1 MNSILK
7 RKTLAVF
14 LVFSTLLTFFLPC
27 YAESSDN
34 SSADTKKKPEK
45 CYELVTGENEKYY
58 SKITINSRSVLIDG
72 CYKNDPVTNITF
84 QNCGTV
90 SSTLKVNGDGTFS
103 SVLNPSEPAG
113 SSDRI
118 VITLKS
124 GARLSYLI
132 MYDDNWY
139 FPDNRLSEQ
148 NLSVIERAVPTSA
161 KSWAGYVT
169 DELTEESVKQ
179 TLDEVAYLANYIAG
193 DIKDE
198 YKKLEAI
205 SKWVS
210 DNIYYDRDARESSVT
225 QSEICIKNVLK
236 ERKTVCV
243 GYSALFSALC
253 EAQGIY
259 VVNVKGTSTSD
270 TVKYDDLAD
279 GPVNHEW
286 CAAKIDD
293 RWVWVDCVWDSN
305 LKFENNE
312 FKSIGANT
320 QMYFDISPLALSFD
334 HCAYLAEKRYYFRA
348 DEYFRQSEATVQS
361 TAETTPS
368 ATDVPA
374 SSTASST
381 AVQSTASPDTSKPQT
396 YTAPADYTPVTSDI
410 QAQEESTGNNL
421 IWIAVLS
428 VAVAVG
434 LAIDIINIKWI
445 RKNKK

>member
-1 MNSILK
+1 MNYIIN
-7 RKTLAVF
+7 RKVLGVF
-14 LVFSTLLTFFLPC
+14 LVLTVLLTFSLTCF
-27 YAESSDN
+27 AENGGSSSDDI
-34 SSADTKKKPEK
+34 AKKPEK
-45 CYELVTGENEKYY
+45 CYELVTGENDEYY
-58 SKITINSRSVLIDG
+58 SKITINSRSILIDG

-103 SVLNPSEPAG
+103 SVLNPSEPTG
-113 SSDRI
+113 NSDRI
-118 VITLKS
+118 VITLRS

-139 FPDNRLSEQ
+139 FPDNKLSEQ
-148 NLSVIERAVPTSA
+148 NLSVLEKTVPTSA

-169 DELTEESVKQ
+169 DELTEVSVKQ

-198 YKKLEAI
+198 YKKLKAI

-210 DNIYYDRDARESSVT
+210 DNIYYDRDARENSVT

-286 CAAKIDD
+286 CAALIDD
-293 RWVWVDCVWDSN
+293 KWIWVDCVWDSN

-348 DEYFRQSEATVQS
+348 GEYFDQSETTQS
-361 TAETTPS
+361 TETTTPS
-368 ATDVPA
+368 GTTVAPDNT
-374 SSTASST
+374 SSS
-381 AVQSTASPDTSKPQT
+381 AVQSAAPPETSNPQT

-410 QAQEESTGNNL
+410 QAQEEPISNNL

-428 VAVAVG
+428 VAVVVG
-434 LAIDIINIKWI
+434 LTINIVNI
-445 RKNKK
+445 RQIKKNKK

>member
-1 MNSILK
+1 MNYIIN
-7 RKTLAVF
+7 RKFLGVF
-14 LVFSTLLTFFLPC
+14 LVLAVLLAFSLTCF
-27 YAESSDN
+27 AENGGSSSDDI
-34 SSADTKKKPEK
+34 AKKPEK
-45 CYELVTGENEKYY
+45 CYELVTGENEEYY
-58 SKITINSRSVLIDG
+58 SRITINSRSILIDG
-72 CYKNDPVTNITF
+72 CYKNDPVTSITL

-90 SSTLKVNGDGTFS
+90 SSTLKVNSDGTFS
-103 SVLNPSEPAG
+103 SVLNPSEPTG
-113 SSDRI
+113 NSDRI
-118 VITLKS
+118 VITLRS

-139 FPDNRLSEQ
+139 FPDNKLSEQ
-148 NLSVIERAVPTSA
+148 NLSVLEKTVPTSA

-169 DELTEESVKQ
+169 DELTEVSVKQ

-198 YKKLEAI
+198 YKKLKAI

-210 DNIYYDRDARESSVT
+210 DNIYYDRDARENSVT

-286 CAAKIDD
+286 CAALIDD
-293 RWVWVDCVWDSN
+293 KWIWVDCVWDSN

-348 DEYFRQSEATVQS
+348 GEYFDQSETTQS
-361 TAETTPS
+361 TETTTPS
-368 ATDVPA
+368 GTTVAPDNT
-374 SSTASST
+374 SSS
-381 AVQSTASPDTSKPQT
+381 AVQSAAPPETSNPQT

-410 QAQEESTGNNL
+410 QAQEEPISNNL

-428 VAVAVG
+428 VAVVVG
-434 LAIDIINIKWI
+434 LTINIVNI
-445 RKNKK
+445 RQIKKNKK

>member
-1 MNSILK
+1 MNYIIK
-7 RKTLAVF
+7 RKVLGVF
-14 LVFSTLLTFFLPC
+14 LAFTVLLTFSFTVF
-27 YAESSDN
+27 AESGDSTSSD
-34 SSADTKKKPEK
+34 AAKRPEK
-45 CYELVTGENEKYY
+45 CYELVTGENEEYY

-139 FPDNRLSEQ
+139 FPDNGLSEQ
-148 NLSVIERAVPTSA
+148 NLSVIEKAVPTSA

-169 DELTEESVKQ
+169 DELTEESVKR
-179 TLDEVAYLANYIAG
+179 TLDEVAYLADYIAG
-193 DIKDE
+193 DIKDN

-259 VVNVKGTSTSD
+259 VVNVKGTATSD

-286 CAAKIDD
+286 CAAKTDD
-293 RWVWVDCVWDSN
+293 KWVWVDCVWDSN

-312 FKSIGANT
+312 FKSIGENT

-368 ATDVPA
+368 NTDSSA
-374 SSTASST
+374 SSTSAST

-410 QAQEESTGNNL
+410 QAQEEPASNNL
-421 IWIAVLS
+421 IWIAALS

-434 LAIDIINIKWI
+434 LAINIVNIKWI

>member
-1 MNSILK
+1 MDFIIN
-7 RKTLAVF
+7 RKTPALFLA
-14 LVFSTLLTFFLPC
+14 LITLFALPTFCF
-27 YAESSDN
+27 AESNDN
-34 SSADTKKKPEK
+34 SSDEIVKKPEK
-45 CYELVTGENEKYY
+45 CYELVTGENEEYY
-58 SKITINSRSVLIDG
+58 SKITINSRSVLVEG
-72 CYKNDPVTNITF
+72 CYKNDPVTDISF

-90 SSTLKVNGDGTFS
+90 SSTLKVNDDGTFS
-103 SVLNPSEPAG
+103 SVLNPSESFG
-113 SSDRI
+113 NSDRL

-132 MYDDNWY
+132 MYDDNRY
-139 FPDNRLSEQ
+139 FPDNKLGEQ
-148 NLSVIERAVPTSA
+148 NLSVLEKAVPTSA

-179 TLDEVAYLANYIAG
+179 TLDEIAYLADYIAG

-205 SKWVS
+205 AKWVS
-210 DNIYYDRDARESSVT
+210 DNIYYDRDARENSVT

-236 ERKTVCV
+236 SRKTVCV

-259 VVNVKGTSTSD
+259 VVNVKGTVTSD

-286 CAAKIDD
+286 CAALIDD
-293 RWVWVDCVWDSN
+293 RWIWVDCVWNSN
-305 LKFENNE
+305 LKFENNK
-312 FKSIGANT
+312 FKSMGANT

-348 DEYFRQSEATVQS
+348 GEYFSRS
-361 TAETTPS
+361 AETTTDSRNESSPS
-368 ATDVPA
+368 ADTSVSA
-374 SSTASST
+374 ETSTAAT
-381 AVQSTASPDTSKPQT
+381 KPQT
-396 YTAPADYTPVTSDI
+396 YTAPENYSPVTSDVH
-410 QAQEESTGNNL
+410 AQKDNSDNANSL
-421 IWIAVLS
+421 ILITVLS
-428 VAVAVG
+428 LFVIAGIVINV
-434 LAIDIINIKWI
+434 INIRQI